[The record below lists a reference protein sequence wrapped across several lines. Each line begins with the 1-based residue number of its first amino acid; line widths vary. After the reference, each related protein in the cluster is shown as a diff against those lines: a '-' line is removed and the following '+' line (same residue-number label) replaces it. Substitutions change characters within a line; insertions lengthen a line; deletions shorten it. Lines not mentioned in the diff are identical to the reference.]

1 MRVWWIPALLAVALA
16 AAVLD
21 QDAGIRAWLGL
32 RRDVAASEERLQA
45 LRAEIE
51 ARRQEA
57 RALESDPAAQERAIR
72 EELGWARPGELVV
85 KLPPAQNSSI
95 SLTK

>member
-32 RRDVAASEERLQA
+32 RRDVAASEARLEA

-51 ARRQEA
+51 ARRLEA
-57 RALESDPAAQERAIR
+57 RALESDPVAQERVIR
-72 EELGWARPGELVV
+72 EELGWARPGELVL
-85 KLPPAQNSSI
+85 KLPPPQNSSI